1 MRNRKISWKIVLAA
15 VSIALFLKER
25 MEKIFTR
32 RNVEVFLGFL
42 GRSLCSFLCLVL
54 NWFYSPREREREREI
69 GLLEM
74 LIFDLSKKRKE
85 KTDA

>member
-1 MRNRKISWKIVLAA
+1 
-15 VSIALFLKER
+15 
-25 MEKIFTR
+25 MEKIFT

-74 LIFDLSKKRKE
+74 LIFERFVKETKRKKKLMRKYRRFE
-85 KTDA
+85 KRGNEENEGR